1 MQRSFT
7 HLLSAAV
14 GIVCVIPHVAMG
26 AITVTVPPPP
36 RPPLP
41 TDIPLDLA
49 RQAVEAAIATCSSLG
64 DRVVAEV
71 VDREGNA
78 KVLMIADGAQR
89 GLLET
94 ARKGAHTVL
103 TKGMSSGEY
112 GRSFYVDNGKPYPF
126 NLDVWAGNAALK
138 SDPDL
143 WMNPGAV
150 PIRKGGVIV
159 GAISVAG
166 TRLIPRNG
174 GQEPCAIAGRDKIEA
189 AFQDQTSN

>member
-1 MQRSFT
+1 MQTS
-7 HLLSAAV
+7 LLSLAACIGFFV
-14 GIVCVIPHVAMG
+14 PHIVMA
-26 AITVTVPPPP
+26 ATVVLVPPPP

-41 TDIPLDLA
+41 ADISLDLA
-49 RQAVEAAIATCSSLG
+49 RQAVDAAIATCNALG

-71 VDREGNA
+71 VDREGNI

-89 GLLET
+89 GLIET

-103 TKGMSSGEY
+103 TQGMSSGEY
-112 GRSFYVDNGKPYPF
+112 GRSFYVDNGKPYPL
-126 NLDVWAGNAALK
+126 NLDVFAGNAALK
-138 SDPDL
+138 ADPDL

-159 GAISVAG
+159 GAVSVAG

-174 GQEPCAIAGRDKIEA
+174 GQEPCAIAGRDVIEA
-189 AFQDQTSN
+189 GFQDQN

>member
-1 MQRSFT
+1 MQTSFT
-7 HLLSAAV
+7 RLLSVAA
-14 GIVCVIPHVAMG
+14 GIVCFAPQIAVA
-26 AITVTVPPPP
+26 ATVVLVPPPP
-36 RPPLP
+36 PPPLP
-41 TDIPLDLA
+41 ADISLDLA

-138 SDPDL
+138 ADPDL

-159 GAISVAG
+159 GAVSVAG

-189 AFQDQTSN
+189 AFRDQTPN